1 MSVLFGYLYFIGTQ
15 ATNSTQEKAFELVP
29 PVFTDFDEPFF
40 CKTCH
45 VDCTSESGLLSH
57 QKGKKHIR
65 ILAQLGIVFYINQM
79 IFFMNAYG
87 QHWFSDNF
95 WVKILI

>member
-1 MSVLFGYLYFIGTQ
+1 MSDFFGYLYFIGT
-15 ATNSTQEKAFELVP
+15 ATTTNQEKAFELVP

-65 ILAQLGIVFYINQM
+65 ILGQLGKVFKVNQIN
-79 IFFMNAYG
+79 F
-87 QHWFSDNF
+87 
-95 WVKILI
+95 L